1 MQIFGIRLVGI
12 NPENGQKLLFT
23 IALVAGVVVLRFLL
37 RSVARLLLCG
47 RDELRPR
54 FWTHQGISLFSALLL
69 IVGFLSVWFDDPG
82 RLASAMGLIS
92 AGLAFAMQK
101 VVTSLAGYF
110 VILRG
115 RTFNVGD
122 RIKMGGVR
130 GDVLALG
137 FTQTTIMEMGQPP
150 SVQSESPGMW
160 VKSRQFTGRVVTV
173 SNSMIFDEP
182 VFNYTRQFP
191 YIWEE
196 MSIPIQY
203 SADRRR
209 AEEILLEAARRHAL
223 DPGEPTASVLQ
234 EMKTYYGAEAFDFEP
249 HVYYRLTD
257 NWLEL
262 TARFLYNVRGT
273 RAVKDLMAR
282 EILAAFDQAGIGIA
296 SATFEVVGLPTLR
309 ISRGKTPAA

>member
-1 MQIFGIRLVGI
+1 
-12 NPENGQKLLFT
+12 
-23 IALVAGVVVLRFLL
+23 
-37 RSVARLLLCG
+37 
-47 RDELRPR
+47 
-54 FWTHQGISLFSALLL
+54 
-69 IVGFLSVWFDDPG
+69 
-82 RLASAMGLIS
+82 
-92 AGLAFAMQK
+92 
-101 VVTSLAGYF
+101 
-110 VILRG
+110 
-115 RTFNVGD
+115 
-122 RIKMGGVR
+122 
-130 GDVLALG
+130 
-137 FTQTTIMEMGQPP
+137 
-150 SVQSESPGMW
+150 MW

-173 SNSMIFDEP
+173 SDSLIFDEP
-182 VFNYTRQFP
+182 VFNYTASFP
-191 YIWEE
+191 T
-196 MSIPIQY
+196 SGRRSAFP
-203 SADRRR
+203 SSTRADRRR
-209 AEEILLEAARRHAL
+209 AEEVLLDAARRHAL